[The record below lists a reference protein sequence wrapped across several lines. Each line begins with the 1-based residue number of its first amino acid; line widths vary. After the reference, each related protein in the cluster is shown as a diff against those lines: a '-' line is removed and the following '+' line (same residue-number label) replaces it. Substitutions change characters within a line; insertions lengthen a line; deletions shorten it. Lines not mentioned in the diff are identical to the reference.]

1 MLDLA
6 YGLIR
11 IYQKGEHTMRTNRTG
26 ALLAF
31 LAIVL
36 ALTIIACDD
45 GSSGSGNYTQAQVK
59 VYGTADTTS
68 RAASGSRFASADISV
83 GGENVTNRLRST
95 GQSAETNDTEFST
108 TVNVAG
114 DTVRY
119 TVSPRTGFV
128 FDEWK
133 IPRSSRAEMKRD
145 YPDSWRQVM
154 AEIASLTDD
163 DSQTI
168 YIRPEYIKYIRPT
181 FDRGVYFDPEKS
193 DGGDGSAAHP
203 FSDIDD
209 ILKFLGKPRGYD
221 DDDELTIKMRKG
233 IVDSFDIS
241 SLMNVSSGWGDDE
254 REIELKIIGGYDD
267 DWNRSERTEFKSF
280 NILPPSGG
288 YPRYVEEIEVE
299 LEMRNIEFTT
309 LDYRKLN
316 IEHDG
321 KTELEVEVELR
332 NCKAKT
338 LTEASGKVVN
348 GLIVTSTE
356 STGVVFVNSNAP
368 YSPDNSYFHSIVH
381 GERAATVNGM
391 NNIVVGGSGSGDD
404 RNLYLSDFSVE
415 YRTDDRNLISQITQ
429 ANPLNEELAEA
440 IGDRWDGDD
449 DDLLE
454 EDIVGRERFLYDDDD
469 DWLGH
474 RSLKVSYGPYE
485 YFDFDD

>member
-181 FDRGVYFDPEKS
+181 FDRGVYFDPVAS
-193 DGGDGSAAHP
+193 DGGDGSAARP

-209 ILKFLGKPRGYD
+209 ILEFLGQHRSYD

-241 SLMNVSSGWGDDE
+241 SLMNVHSGWGDDE
-254 REIELKIIGGYDD
+254 REIELKIIGGYDY
-267 DWNRSERTEFKSF
+267 DWNRTERTTFKSF
-280 NILPPSGG
+280 TVSRPSGDSLWN
-288 YPRYVEEIEVE
+288 VEEIEIE
-299 LEMRNIEFTT
+299 LEMRNIKFTT
-309 LDYRKLN
+309 LDYGELN
-316 IEHDG
+316 FEFESRDMEI
-321 KTELEVEVELR
+321 EVEVDLR

-338 LTEASGKVVN
+338 LTGATDKVVN
-348 GLIVTSTE
+348 GLVVENASGNSNVT
-356 STGVVFVNSNAP
+356 FVNSNAP
-368 YSPDNSYFHSIVH
+368 YHAGNSYYHSIV
-381 GERAATVNGM
+381 RSATGAVYGR
-391 NNIVVGGSGSGDD
+391 NNIVVGES
-404 RNLYLSDFSVE
+404 
-415 YRTDDRNLISQITQ
+415 TDDNGKNHYVATFDEDYKTNDRTLIAKLTQ
-429 ANPLNEELAEA
+429 ATPLSEEEAEQ
-440 IGDRWDGDD
+440 IGRNWNGDA

-469 DWLGH
+469 RGH
-474 RSLKVSYGPYE
+474 GQLKVSYGPYE
-485 YFDFDD
+485 YLDFDD

>member
-31 LAIVL
+31 LVIVL

-45 GSSGSGNYTQAQVK
+45 VSSGSGNYTQAQVK

-68 RAASGSRFASADISV
+68 RAASGSRFASAEISV

-119 TVSPRTGFV
+119 TVSTRTGFV

-181 FDRGVYFDPEKS
+181 FDRGVYFDPGTAV
-193 DGGDGSAAHP
+193 DGDGSAARP
-203 FSDIDD
+203 FSNIDD
-209 ILKFLGKPRGYD
+209 ILEFLGQHRGYD

-233 IVDSFDIS
+233 IVHSFDIS
-241 SLMNVSSGWGDDE
+241 HLLNVSSGWGDDE

-299 LEMRNIEFTT
+299 NTPYGIRFTT
-309 LDYRKLN
+309 
-316 IEHDG
+316 DG
-321 KTELEVEVELR
+321 F
-332 NCKAKT
+332 
-338 LTEASGKVVN
+338 SP
-348 GLIVTSTE
+348 
-356 STGVVFVNSNAP
+356 FV
-368 YSPDNSYFHSIVH
+368 
-381 GERAATVNGM
+381 
-391 NNIVVGGSGSGDD
+391 
-404 RNLYLSDFSVE
+404 
-415 YRTDDRNLISQITQ
+415 
-429 ANPLNEELAEA
+429 LA
-440 IGDRWDGDD
+440 WDGGANTGLPTTGDPS
-449 DDLLE
+449 
-454 EDIVGRERFLYDDDD
+454 
-469 DWLGH
+469 WLFAPLAALPAGALALAAS
-474 RSLKVSYGPYE
+474 RRRG
-485 YFDFDD
+485 